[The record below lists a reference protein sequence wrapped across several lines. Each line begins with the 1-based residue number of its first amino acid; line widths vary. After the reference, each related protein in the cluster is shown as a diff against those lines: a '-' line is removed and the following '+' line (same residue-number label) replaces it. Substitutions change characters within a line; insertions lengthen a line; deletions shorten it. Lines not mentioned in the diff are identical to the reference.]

1 MSNNPD
7 NPTSNLISIDQ
18 SLTPDDFD
26 TLDDILD
33 DLRTRNSETP
43 QWEFC
48 EGFMAALVCGRR
60 PVPLAEYFPVLLD
73 TGEGGE
79 GKFADDAQY
88 ALFFKLWSQRWKE
101 IEESLDADVQD
112 LEDERA
118 FYPQVMDVRGVMAS
132 LSEEERALAMRD
144 NPGEDVPAF
153 GQVWALGFMFAV
165 EAWPED
171 WVAPAKD
178 KEAVKWLDQA
188 LSALVALTEDDTGP
202 VEVSVLETE
211 DGKEGPPSMSKAR
224 LEAFGEAI
232 WAVYDLR
239 EMWQS
244 IGPRVEQVRK
254 TAEPGRNDLCYCG
267 SGRKYKKC
275 HGLN

>member
-1 MSNNPD
+1 MPNSNNTPSD
-7 NPTSNLISIDQ
+7 DGATSALS
-18 SLTPDDFD
+18 PDDFD

-33 DLRTRNSETP
+33 ELRTRNSETP

-48 EGFMAALVCGRR
+48 EGFMAALICGRR
-60 PVPLAEYFPVLLD
+60 IVTPNEYLPVLLD
-73 TGEGGE
+73 TSKDGE
-79 GKFADDAQY
+79 GKFADDAQFE
-88 ALFFKLWSQRWKE
+88 LFFKLWSRRWKE
-101 IEESLDADVQD
+101 ITASLDADVES

-132 LSEEERALAMRD
+132 LNEEERATALRD
-144 NPGEDVPAF
+144 NPGEDIPAF

-165 EAWPED
+165 ESWSDD
-171 WVAPAKD
+171 WVAPPKD
-178 KEAVKWLDQA
+178 KDAVKWLNDA
-188 LSALVALTEDDTGP
+188 LGAMVALTEDDTGP
-202 VEVSVLETE
+202 VEVSVLEQE

-224 LEAFGEAI
+224 LEAFGEAV

-254 TAEPGRNDLCYCG
+254 AAEPGRNDLCYCG

-275 HGLN
+275 HGMN